1 MGGVARDAAMGDEIG
16 PLVVAVDRARLVRY
30 AGASGDFNPIHFSE
44 RVATGVGL
52 DGVIAHGM
60 LTMALAGRL
69 VTDWAGDP
77 GAVASFDVRFTRPV
91 VVPDPGAVDVT
102 IAGRVADITDGDDGS
117 RTARIDLVVTV
128 DGKKV
133 LGKARATVRLA
144 QEVQ

>member
-1 MGGVARDAAMGDEIG
+1 MTRPVARAAAVGDEIG

-30 AGASGDFNPIHFSE
+30 AGASGDFNPIHWND

-102 IAGRVADITDGDDGS
+102 IAGRVADITDGDAGS

-133 LGKARATVRLA
+133 LGKARATVRLY
-144 QEVQ
+144 

>member
-1 MGGVARDAAMGDEIG
+1 MTRPEARAAAVGDEIG
-16 PLVVAVDRARLVRY
+16 PLVVAVDRPQLVRY
-30 AGASGDFNPIHFSE
+30 AGASGDFNPIHWNE
-44 RVATGVGL
+44 RVATAVGL

-128 DGKKV
+128 AGKKV
-133 LGKARATVRLA
+133 LGKARATVRL
-144 QEVQ
+144 